1 MTAENEED
9 YNSDVPVSWQ
19 MTIIMYPYFPPGDS
33 RRSSMGL
40 ALWVLTKTQFI
51 ISIVYDTIDTNIFN

>member
-19 MTIIMYPYFPPGDS
+19 MTIIMYPYFPPGNS

-40 ALWVLTKTQFI
+40 ALWALTKTQFI

>member
-1 MTAENEED
+1 MRN
-9 YNSDVPVSWQ
+9 YNSDVLVSRQ
-19 MTIIMYPYFPPGDS
+19 MTVIMYPYFPPGDA

-40 ALWVLTKTQFI
+40 ALWALTKTQFI

>member
-40 ALWVLTKTQFI
+40 ALWALTKTQFI